1 MILGSI
7 RSDGLNRF
15 DENQGC
21 DEVPGWCSSLIT
33 NQFITLIRADIQMT
47 SNDAELVSKA

>member
-15 DENQGC
+15 DENKGC
-21 DEVPGWCSSLIT
+21 SEISSWNLSLIKD
-33 NQFITLIRADIQMT
+33 QSITLIRADIQMT